1 MQKLVEEE
9 SQRRKLETEASLL
22 ANKNLSR
29 KQKKKKVTDCLT
41 NGEMVKLMNDVF
53 EF

>member
-1 MQKLVEEE
+1 M
-9 SQRRKLETEASLL
+9 RKLETEASLL
-22 ANKNLSR
+22 AIKNQSI
-29 KQKKKKVTDCLT
+29 KQKKKKVSDCLP